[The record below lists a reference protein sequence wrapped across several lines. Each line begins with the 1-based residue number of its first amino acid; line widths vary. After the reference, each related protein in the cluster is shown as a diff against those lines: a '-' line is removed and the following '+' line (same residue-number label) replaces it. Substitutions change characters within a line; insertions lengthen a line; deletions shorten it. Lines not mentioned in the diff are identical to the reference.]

1 MDTAASTNT
10 SSTAS
15 VAEVIR
21 TKILLTG
28 LRKCGKTSIQ
38 EVLFKGLPPKDAF
51 FIEPT
56 TKVVKTVYD
65 TVIPLEIWDC
75 PGSLTVQTL
84 PTPLTQFPTIVFVID
99 IQDHHQQPIA
109 RLVELVITA
118 YQENQ
123 NVNLEVF
130 VHKAE
135 ALSEEYKIENFKHIQ
150 QRVLEELDDYDY
162 GHVPINFY
170 LTSIHD
176 HSLQDA
182 FSKVVHKLIDS
193 LPYIED
199 LLNVFCGN
207 SQATKAFLFD
217 VKSCLYVAT
226 DASPVDSATHGLCSD
241 FLLTLNSLGP
251 LYRSVQASTF
261 EERRKLFPSQLV
273 QPLSESIEQSP
284 NTSPRSPSSDKGKL
298 PDSDR
303 VTDPPKA
310 LFYPSASTSL
320 SPGSTE
326 TTVTCHLITPQLALL
341 ALIPTQT
348 FEGRRGLV
356 EYNVV
361 FFREGVQEI
370 WQVEREARTRG

>member
-1 MDTAASTNT
+1 M
-10 SSTAS
+10 
-15 VAEVIR
+15 
-21 TKILLTG
+21 
-28 LRKCGKTSIQ
+28 
-38 EVLFKGLPPKDAF
+38 
-51 FIEPT
+51 
-56 TKVVKTVYD
+56 
-65 TVIPLEIWDC
+65 
-75 PGSLTVQTL
+75 
-84 PTPLTQFPTIVFVID
+84 
-99 IQDHHQQPIA
+99 
-109 RLVELVITA
+109 ELVITA

-130 VHKAE
+130 IHKAE
-135 ALSEEYKIENFKHIQ
+135 ALSDEYKIENFRHIQ
-150 QRVLEELDDYDY
+150 QRVIEELDDYEF
-162 GHVPINFY
+162 GHIPVNFH

-182 FSKVVHKLIDS
+182 FSKVVQKLIDS

-217 VKSCLYVAT
+217 VKSRLYVAT
-226 DASPVDSATHGLCSD
+226 DASPVDSPTHSLCSD
-241 FLLTLNSLGP
+241 FLLTLNSFGP
-251 LYRSVQASTF
+251 LYKSVQASTF
-261 EERRKLFPSQLV
+261 EERRKLYPSQLV
-273 QPLSESIEQSP
+273 QPSSPSIEASP
-284 NTSPRSPSSDKGKL
+284 SASPRSPSSDKGKL
-298 PDSDR
+298 PETDR

-348 FEGRRGLV
+348 FEGRRGLI
-356 EYNVV
+356 EYNIVC
-361 FFREGVQEI
+361 FREGVQEI